1 MENRKK
7 LAPIVD
13 TAIYCARSG
22 LPMRGHRDDSKND
35 SEVGSYS
42 SGGGGGD
49 FIEALNFRVRGGNK
63 VLEDHLKTCDEI
75 EHTFL

>member
-22 LPMRGHRDDSKND
+22 LPLRGHRDDSKYD
-35 SEVGSYS
+35 SEVCSYS
-42 SGGGGGD
+42 SGGGGG
-49 FIEALNFRVRGGNK
+49 FY
-63 VLEDHLKTCDEI
+63 
-75 EHTFL
+75 